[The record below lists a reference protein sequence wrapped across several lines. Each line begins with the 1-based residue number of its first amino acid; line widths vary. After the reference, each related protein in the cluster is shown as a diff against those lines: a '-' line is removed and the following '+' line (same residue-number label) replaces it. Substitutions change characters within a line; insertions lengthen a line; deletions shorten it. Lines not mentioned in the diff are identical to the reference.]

1 MCVCVCVCARR
12 WKREDIDD
20 LRRYAI
26 SCGKASSPIGPGYG
40 DEGDQEQEQEQVEG
54 EREGEAVTDSQHVKH
69 SGIVTGTDND
79 DTLRPFLSTTDS
91 KATDNTTLP
100 PLVPSITFSAPP
112 SSSVSVVVKGVE
124 CSPEGTGP
132 LLQCTPVTVYGT
144 YAPLSP
150 PSDKTSSTSASTSAS
165 ASASVTTMQSAFAN
179 FYSSSLT
186 AVQTVGQTTGSLVDW
201 SLTAK
206 AAGCSK
212 VCNPF
217 LALRTAR
224 ASTYSTYST
233 YYLLLNALTYF
244 AHHRTTYLP
253 TYLCS

>member
-1 MCVCVCVCARR
+1 MCVCACVRR
-12 WKREDIDD
+12 WKREDIAD

-40 DEGDQEQEQEQVEG
+40 DEEEQDQEQGEG
-54 EREGEAVTDSQHVKH
+54 EREEEAVTDSQHVKH
-69 SGIVTGTDND
+69 SGIVAETDND
-79 DTLRPFLSTTDS
+79 DTLRPYLSTTDS

-100 PLVPSITFSAPP
+100 PLVPSITSSAPP
-112 SSSVSVVVKGVE
+112 SSSVSVVVTGVE
-124 CSPEGTGP
+124 CSSEGTGP

-150 PSDKTSSTSASTSAS
+150 PLDKTSSTSASTSAS
-165 ASASVTTMQSAFAN
+165 ATVTTMQSAFAN

-206 AAGCSK
+206 AAGSSK
-212 VCNPF
+212 VCDPF
-217 LALRTAR
+217 LALRTE
-224 ASTYSTYST
+224 
-233 YYLLLNALTYF
+233 
-244 AHHRTTYLP
+244 H
-253 TYLCS
+253 

>member
-1 MCVCVCVCARR
+1 MCVCACVRR
-12 WKREDIDD
+12 WKREDIAD

-40 DEGDQEQEQEQVEG
+40 DEEEQDQEQGEG
-54 EREGEAVTDSQHVKH
+54 DREGEGEVVTDSRHVKH
-69 SGIVTGTDND
+69 SGIVTETDND
-79 DTLRPFLSTTDS
+79 DTLRPLLSTTDS

-100 PLVPSITFSAPP
+100 PLVPSITSSAPP
-112 SSSVSVVVKGVE
+112 SSSASVVVKGVQ
-124 CSPEGTGP
+124 CSSEGTGP

-150 PSDKTSSTSASTSAS
+150 PLDKTSSTSASISAS
-165 ASASVTTMQSAFAN
+165 VSVTTMQSAFAN

-206 AAGCSK
+206 ATGSSK
-212 VCNPF
+212 VCDPF
-217 LALRTAR
+217 LAM
-224 ASTYSTYST
+224 STED
-233 YYLLLNALTYF
+233 
-244 AHHRTTYLP
+244 
-253 TYLCS
+253 